1 MGESLSGFR
10 PEVIQTWRFRC
21 KTEHVEVNQV
31 ALGLEGKKAIVDEVA
46 VIAAKATSAVLAE
59 YRGLTVAELTSL
71 RVKARQQGVYIKVVR
86 NTLARRAVEG
96 TDFACLQPALVG
108 PVICAFSLNEPA
120 TAARVLKEIS
130 KGNDKFKVTAL
141 AFEGKLMD
149 GKQLDFLASLP
160 TKDEAYAMLARTL
173 LEIPSKVARV
183 LQAVADQKQAA

>member
-1 MGESLSGFR
+1 MR
-10 PEVIQTWRFRC
+10 TQTWQFRC
-21 KTEHVEVNQV
+21 KAEHVEVNQV
-31 ALGLEGKKAIVDEVA
+31 ALGLEGKKAIVDEVSA
-46 VIAAKATSAVLAE
+46 IAAKATSAVLAE

-71 RVKARQQGVYIKVVR
+71 RVKARQHNVYIRVVR

-96 TDFACLQPALVG
+96 TEFACLQPALVG

-120 TAARVLKEIS
+120 SAARVLKEVG

-160 TKDEAYAMLARTL
+160 TKDEAYALLARTL
-173 LEIPSKVARV
+173 LEIPTKFARV
-183 LQAVADQKQAA
+183 IQAVADQKQAA

>member
-1 MGESLSGFR
+1 M
-10 PEVIQTWRFRC
+10 
-21 KTEHVEVNQV
+21 
-31 ALGLEGKKAIVDEVA
+31 ALGLEGKKAVVDEVA

-96 TDFACLQPALVG
+96 TEFACLQPALVG

-120 TAARVLKEIS
+120 TAARVIKEAS

-141 AFEGKLMD
+141 AFEGKLLD
-149 GKQLDFLASLP
+149 GKQLDFIASLP
-160 TKDEAYAMLARTL
+160 TRDEAYAMLARTL
-173 LEIPSKVARV
+173 LEIPTKLARV
-183 LQAVADQKQAA
+183 LQAVVDQKQAA